1 MSNNIIA
8 AIPLENDRIVVWF
21 ENGISRRYL
30 MQEIGIQNKRA
41 LRTLAILDGG
51 EKLAWGSDSSITA
64 DDLYLSGEEVNYVD
78 REKKRLLKG
87 LSKIRRD
94 ASFSQTRLGE
104 AAGIRQSVISRIEG
118 CEISPQINTLL
129 KLLAPLGKTL
139 AIVDLEDNDKEADE
153 QA

>member
-1 MSNNIIA
+1 MGNNIIA
-8 AIPLENDRIVVWF
+8 AIPLENDRVVVWF
-21 ENGISRRYL
+21 ENGISKRYL
-30 MQEIGIQNKRA
+30 LQEIGIQNKRA

-51 EKLAWGSDSSITA
+51 EKLAWGGDSSIAA

-139 AIVDLEDNDKEADE
+139 AIVDLEDGKDEADE
-153 QA
+153 A

>member
-1 MSNNIIA
+1 MGNNIIA
-8 AIPLENDRIVVWF
+8 AIPLENDRVVVWF
-21 ENGISRRYL
+21 ENGISKRYL
-30 MQEIGIQNKRA
+30 LQEIGIQNKRA

-51 EKLAWGSDSSITA
+51 EKLAWGSDSSIAA

>member
-8 AIPLENDRIVVWF
+8 AIPLENDRLVVWF
-21 ENGISRRYL
+21 ENGISKRYL
-30 MQEIGIQNKRA
+30 LQEVGIQNKRE
-41 LRTLAILDGG
+41 LHSLTILDGG
-51 EKLAWGSDSSITA
+51 AKLAWGGDGDISA
-64 DDLYLSGEEVNYVD
+64 DDLCRLGEEVNYV
-78 REKKRLLKG
+78 EKEKRRLLKD

-94 ASFSQTRLGE
+94 AAFSQTRLGE

-139 AIVDLEDNDKEADE
+139 AIVDLEDGEE
-153 QA
+153 L

>member
-1 MSNNIIA
+1 MGNNIIA
-8 AIPLENDRIVVWF
+8 AIPLENDRVVVWF
-21 ENGISRRYL
+21 ENGISKRYL
-30 MQEIGIQNKRA
+30 LQEIGIQNKRA

-51 EKLAWGSDSSITA
+51 EKLAWGSDSSIAA

-139 AIVDLEDNDKEADE
+139 AIVDLEDGEDEADE
-153 QA
+153 A